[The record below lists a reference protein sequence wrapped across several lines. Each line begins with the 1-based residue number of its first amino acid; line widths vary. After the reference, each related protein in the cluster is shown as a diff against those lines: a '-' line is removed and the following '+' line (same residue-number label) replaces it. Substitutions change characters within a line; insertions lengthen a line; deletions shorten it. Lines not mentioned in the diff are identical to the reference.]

1 MPIHANDTTTFLAD
15 VNAKAQSWNSILSSR
30 TQLFNSKHPRAKA
43 AFLDIQPFF
52 NTVLDNPT
60 QYGAPDA
67 TCTNY
72 NAVSCLWVD
81 GLHPG
86 QAIHKS
92 VAAGVKALL
101 DSSGFFGKA
110 ATTPKTNLKTF
121 VQTTPLDPKED
132 AYYQNLY
139 EQELHF

>member
-1 MPIHANDTTTFLAD
+1 MPAHQNDTTTFLAD

-30 TQLFNSKHPRAKA
+30 TKLFNSKHPRAKA

-67 TCTNY
+67 TCMNY
-72 NAVSCLWVD
+72 NGVSCLWVD

-86 QAIHKS
+86 QAIHRS

-101 DSSGFFGKA
+101 DASGFFGKA
-110 ATTPKTNLKTF
+110 AAVPKTSLKTF
-121 VQTTPLDPKED
+121 VQTAPLDPGKA
-132 AYYQNLY
+132 AYYQDLY